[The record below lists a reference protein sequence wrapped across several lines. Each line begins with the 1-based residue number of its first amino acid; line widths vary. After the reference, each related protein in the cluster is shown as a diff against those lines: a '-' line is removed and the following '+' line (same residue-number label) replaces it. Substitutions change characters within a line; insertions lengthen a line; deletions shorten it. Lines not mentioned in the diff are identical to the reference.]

1 MISPEF
7 KGLSIRR
14 QCKLLGLNRSS
25 YYTDS
30 GDEISPE
37 QLKLQNEID
46 EIYTE
51 NPCYGSRR
59 IVASLKRSGYK
70 VGRTRVRRLM
80 KVMAIEAIYPRRRLS
95 VGNKEHKVY
104 PYLLRTVKVDC
115 INKVWSADITYIRLN
130 QGYVYLVAI
139 IDHFSRFILSWSLS
153 STLDRHFCIQALE
166 TAISKYGAPEYFNSD
181 QGAQFTSVDFISV
194 LKSHNV
200 KISMN
205 GAGRA
210 LDNIFVERFWRTLKY
225 EEVYIKSY
233 LGMADCKKNL
243 KEYFDYYN
251 QRRLHQGISYMTP
264 EEAFNSEKNAA

>member
-1 MISPEF
+1 MILPEY
-7 KGLSIRR
+7 KDLSIRR
-14 QCKLLGLNRSS
+14 QCQLLGLNRSG
-25 YYTDS
+25 YYYR
-30 GDEISPE
+30 GVDEITEE
-37 QLKLQNEID
+37 QLELRNEID
-46 EIYTE
+46 EIFTE

-59 IVASLKRSGYK
+59 LVASLNRRGIE

-80 KVMAIEAIYPRRRLS
+80 KEMAIEALSPRKRLS
-95 VGNKEHKVY
+95 IKNKDHKVY
-104 PYLLRTVKVDC
+104 PYLLRTVKVDR
-115 INKVWSADITYIRLN
+115 INKVWSSDITYIRLA

-139 IDHFSRFILSWSLS
+139 IDHYSRFILSWSLS

-166 TAISKYGAPEYFNSD
+166 EAITKYGPPEYFNSD

-194 LKSHNV
+194 LKSHKI

-233 LGMADCKKNL
+233 QNMVDCRRNL
-243 KEYFDYYN
+243 EEYFDYYN
-251 QRRLHQGISYMTP
+251 RRRLHQGISYMTP
-264 EEAFNSEKNAA
+264 LEVFYGENNAA